1 MVVGVMS
8 IERILLLLS
17 PGFFLIIYRMWFLYI
32 LESPVV
38 GWVPVIFW
46 SLLLFLG
53 GLSYIGR
60 IAREGGFLR
69 ENSRRMIRYAL
80 AFYVIY
86 PIILMIGQYYA
97 WSQNPLSKLLLSSPL
112 EEKVPAPQFIKDL
125 PVSKSHLG
133 YFVFYSFG
141 RFWINTILAV
151 GMAFLF
157 YLFLK
162 SLRKRKD
169 RFFEEGEIEF
179 GFLNAL
185 IVGWPRFVIF
195 IPLVFFSVVLVS
207 LARLFLFKERYT
219 TLGYPFLLAAVLTMI
234 FGFGFISIF
243 KLSALYI

>member
-1 MVVGVMS
+1 MFS
-8 IERILLLLS
+8 IVSLGPIISWLPKVFFGLLLL
-17 PGFFLIIYRMWFLYI
+17 F
-32 LESPVV
+32 
-38 GWVPVIFW
+38 
-46 SLLLFLG
+46 G
-53 GLSYIGR
+53 GYGYLVRHRNGK
-60 IAREGGFLR
+60 EDFLR
-69 ENSRRMIRYAL
+69 ENSKRMIRYAL
-80 AFYVIY
+80 AFYIIY
-86 PIILMIGQYYA
+86 PILLMIGQYYA

-112 EEKVPAPQFIKDL
+112 EGKVPTPQFIKDL
-125 PVSKSHLG
+125 PIFKSHFG
-133 YFVFYSFG
+133 YFIFYSFG

-162 SLRKRKD
+162 SLRKHKD

-185 IVGWPRFVIF
+185 IVGWPSFVIF

-207 LARLFLFKERYT
+207 LARLLLFKERYT